1 MTENPGAPY
10 FDNMIFV
17 DCFRTW
23 KCLGEIKKR
32 KLGNPSLEMFR
43 RNQKEQAWKCLGE
56 IKKRKL
62 GNV

>member
-1 MTENPGAPY
+1 MASEILEAQMFKRNQKAQA
-10 FDNMIFV
+10 
-17 DCFRTW
+17 W
-23 KCLGEIKKR
+23 KCLREIKKR
-32 KLGNPSLEMFR
+32 VLGNKSLEMFR